1 MYTANLNIFL
11 FEQMSLLKFFKNCT
25 SSNIPNYFDEKQPVK
40 FEITTCEETN
50 TKIKLQINECETY
63 KTIHNF
69 TAWIYNLKKST
80 IKKLRA
86 YISLKIKKLSQEA
99 NEMLISVNWEST
111 KFIECDSRKL

>member
-1 MYTANLNIFL
+1 MQVLIFQIILMKNSQSNLK
-11 FEQMSLLKFFKNCT
+11 S
-25 SSNIPNYFDEKQPVK
+25 PH
-40 FEITTCEETN
+40 CEETN

-86 YISLKIKKLSQEA
+86 YISLKIKKLSQDA

-111 KFIECDSRKL
+111 KFIERDSGKL